1 MRAAKNISTGVLR
14 TSEIDF
20 TSFINISCTRK
31 DVPIM
36 LDDIDV
42 RELQARLENTEMVC
56 KELQSI
62 VSKQSELINALWYAP
77 GPGGP
82 GIYEAKEEFEG
93 VQAKEKE
100 EKE

>member
-1 MRAAKNISTGVLR
+1 MRAS
-14 TSEIDF
+14 
-20 TSFINISCTRK
+20 
-31 DVPIM
+31 
-36 LDDIDV
+36 
-42 RELQARLENTEMVC
+42 
-56 KELQSI
+56 SI

-82 GIYEAKEEFEG
+82 GMYEAKEEFEG